1 MNESLIDA
9 SVGLASYQESFAV
22 DPNEVL
28 RQDRFSVEF
37 ASHRLQDA
45 RHATSQPHISIKEE
59 PQFSE
64 DDELASRTP
73 NLHHLL
79 FNNNNNCS
87 NNNNNNCSNNN
98 NNTPQII
105 HSANSRLL
113 NCSQMFQGS
122 NSPNSPSTTSSP
134 AMTSHVATSS
144 PRTFGGLHH
153 QPCFAS
159 APTSPINISGRRGKS
174 DLHLNV
180 KLVSTYT
187 NYFGKLTEDSGLV
200 GTAFACGITRWQ
212 FKQKFYVQNL
222 LQFELLRLRYSR
234 STSVD

>member
-98 NNTPQII
+98 NTPQII

-144 PRTFGGLHH
+144 PRTYGGLHH

-222 LQFELLRLRYSR
+222 LQFELLRLRCSR
-234 STSVD
+234 CTSVD